1 MKPLEEEISEDCHS
15 LIYMITEIEKSI
27 DAAERN
33 PQRFRL
39 SQAEISERRKWAM
52 STRRRVESIA
62 SGNAQSIDTAK
73 PSLASTG
80 PVSASTKLSAAVR
93 EENDRFI
100 DSEAHRQQI
109 LMTRQDQELDVLGD
123 HVVRIG
129 ELGRD
134 MGQEL
139 EVQGQMLDDLGQEMD
154 GTQTRLAAAQKKVQ
168 YVLDKAGSKGQLI
181 IIAVLVVVLVALIF
195 LVIA

>member
-1 MKPLEEEISEDCHS
+1 
-15 LIYMITEIEKSI
+15 
-27 DAAERN
+27 
-33 PQRFRL
+33 
-39 SQAEISERRKWAM
+39 
-52 STRRRVESIA
+52 
-62 SGNAQSIDTAK
+62 
-73 PSLASTG
+73 
-80 PVSASTKLSAAVR
+80 
-93 EENDRFI
+93 
-100 DSEAHRQQI
+100 
-109 LMTRQDQELDVLGD
+109 LDVLGD